1 MRFKKGVT
9 AVFILLFSLF
19 ITIPVFCQETLS
31 SYNTS
36 WTSVLPGTVICEP
49 AITSYGFCI
58 ATDARNL
65 MGYSSSGILLWE
77 QKIGRVRNIDLSVI
91 DEDFILFHDKDKN
104 IIRLFNPS
112 GTEIWSKPLDF
123 LLTEKPF
130 SGRDGRFFIYGENK
144 IICIGING
152 IERWNIE
159 TENQKALPVQEL
171 PDGSIIVF
179 IEDENGKTRGL
190 RISPFGEKLE
200 NITFAGSITAASTCN
215 DGILLTFTDGS
226 AGLFS
231 LKDGLADSRWVA
243 SVKSG
248 NPVFAVSPDHE
259 KYNLISLSKTEI
271 TVYKL
276 DSNNGNVEAGR
287 TITGIDG
294 TSLTLKSF
302 SNTGLLLADS
312 NKTVLLDEDFKEIW
326 SAFMPD
332 KVKKN
337 TVNQII
343 YLNDDYLVLCD
354 KNWSMNAYHTSQ
366 GVNSSKTVIKNI
378 QADYSS
384 FAPVDLN
391 EINYFSEA
399 GFYNSLKDPERINK
413 IREGNYNSQE
423 ELWLSQT
430 LSVAKLYFMDASSS
444 DFGIHTEKSVFET
457 DSAGFESILLQLAVL
472 GTKQTQNAVAGIISA
487 SSNKSYCRVLL
498 SNISGYD
505 PDGKLLE
512 AISRNANRA
521 GNKDSAYLKS
531 ICDAVYSICL
541 FMGRPAWNKKGKDIL
556 KNFMGNGYSSTTR
569 TYARDTLKKII
580 SLEL

>member
-1 MRFKKGVT
+1 MKIRKSVT
-9 AVFILLFSLF
+9 AVFILIFSCFFMVPLFG
-19 ITIPVFCQETLS
+19 QETLS

-36 WTSVLPGTVICEP
+36 WTSVLPGSVICEP
-49 AITSYGFCI
+49 AVTSYGFCI

-77 QKIGRVRNIDLSVI
+77 QKIGRARNISLTVI

-104 IIRLFNPS
+104 IIRLYNPS

-123 LLTEKPF
+123 SLASKPF

-144 IICIGING
+144 VICIGING
-152 IERWNIE
+152 IERWNLE
-159 TENQKALPVQEL
+159 TETQKELPVQEL

-179 IEDENGKTRGL
+179 INDDAGKTRGL

-243 SVKSG
+243 SVKNG

-259 KYNLISLSKTEI
+259 KYNLISLSKSEI

-276 DSNNGNVEAGR
+276 DSNNGNVEVSR
-287 TITGIDG
+287 TITEIDG
-294 TSLTLKSF
+294 TSLTVKTF

-312 NKTVLLDEDFKEIW
+312 NKTILLDEDFREIW
-326 SAFMPD
+326 SAYMPE
-332 KVKKN
+332 KLRKN

-343 YLNDDYLVLCD
+343 YLKDDYLVFCD

-366 GVNSSKTVIKNI
+366 STNSSKTVTKNI
-378 QADYSS
+378 QSDYSS

-399 GFYNSLKDPERINK
+399 GFYNSLKEPSRINHIK
-413 IREGNYNSQE
+413 EGNYNSE
-423 ELWLSQT
+423 EALWLTQT
-430 LSVAKLYFMDASSS
+430 LSVAKLYSMDAGSS
-444 DFGIHTEKSVFET
+444 DFGIHTEKSVFEK
-457 DSAGFESILLQLAVL
+457 DSAGFETILLQLALL
-472 GTKQTQNAVAGIISA
+472 GTKQTQNAAAAIISA
-487 SSNKSYCRVLL
+487 STNKSYCRVLL
-498 SNISGYD
+498 SNMSGYD

-512 AISRNANRA
+512 AIARNANRA

>member
-58 ATDARNL
+58 STDARNL

-77 QKIGRVRNIDLSVI
+77 QKIGRVRNIDLTVI

-123 LLTEKPF
+123 SLTEKPF

-200 NITFAGSITAASTCN
+200 NITFAGSVCTALTCN
-215 DGILLTFTDGS
+215 DGILLTFTDGT

-231 LKDGLADSRWVA
+231 LKDGLADSCWVA

-259 KYNLISLSKTEI
+259 KYNLISLSKSEI

-276 DSNNGNVEAGR
+276 DSFTGEVKASR

-366 GVNSSKTVIKNI
+366 GINSSKTVIKNI

-430 LSVAKLYFMDASSS
+430 LSVAKLYSMDASSS

-472 GTKQTQNAVAGIISA
+472 GTKQTQNAAAGIISA

-498 SNISGYD
+498 SNICGYD